1 MKQGRIF
8 LWALGLFY
16 LANLVGTLP
25 FASASLFAQMYP
37 GFAPDA
43 ATPAFQ
49 LLSDA
54 WAVVGL
60 QLGAIGIV
68 ALWGARDPLRYLA
81 VFDIV
86 IATELVDG
94 LWDFYSI
101 TWSHLATAFGLTT
114 LVIHPL
120 WIVWALYARRA
131 VVKAAR

>member
-16 LANLVGTLP
+16 LANLLGTLP
-25 FASASLFAQMYP
+25 FASASLFSQMYP
-37 GFAPDA
+37 GFVPDA
-43 ATPAFQ
+43 ATPGFR

-81 VFDIV
+81 VFDVV
-86 IATELVDG
+86 IATEVVDA

-101 TWSHLATAFGLTT
+101 TWSHEPWHLG
-114 LVIHPL
+114 
-120 WIVWALYARRA
+120 
-131 VVKAAR
+131 

>member
-16 LANLVGTLP
+16 LANLLGTLQ

-37 GFAPDA
+37 GVAPDA
-43 ATPAFQ
+43 ATPAFR

-68 ALWGARDPLRYLA
+68 DLWGARDPQRYLA

-86 IATELVDG
+86 IATEVVDG

-114 LVIHPL
+114 LVIHPA
-120 WIVWALYARRA
+120 WIIWALCAKRA
-131 VVKAAR
+131 VLKAAR

>member
-16 LANLVGTLP
+16 LANLLGTLP
-25 FASASLFAQMYP
+25 FASAPLFARMYP

-43 ATPAFQ
+43 ATPAFR

-54 WAVVGL
+54 WAVVGM
-60 QLGAIGIV
+60 QLGAIGVV

-86 IATELVDG
+86 IATEVVDG
-94 LWDFYSI
+94 LWDFCSI
-101 TWSHLATAFGLTT
+101 TWSHLDTAFGLTT
-114 LVIHPL
+114 LVIHFV
-120 WIVWALYARRA
+120 WIVWALYAKRA
-131 VVKAAR
+131 VVRAAR